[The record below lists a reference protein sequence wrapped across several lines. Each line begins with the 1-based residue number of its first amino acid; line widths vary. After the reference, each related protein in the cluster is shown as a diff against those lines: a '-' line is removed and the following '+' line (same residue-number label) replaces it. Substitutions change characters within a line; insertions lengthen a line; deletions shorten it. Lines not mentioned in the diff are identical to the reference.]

1 MPLARPSFA
10 AEDASSNAAL
20 PLVAGAKRRPLRV
33 ALVGA
38 SGYAKAHLRMIAMGS
53 GEGLFQLVG
62 AAVINQGD
70 EPERCQE
77 IRKLGGLLF
86 PDFDSMIAELA
97 GELDLCFIPTG
108 IHHHASMTIAALKAG
123 ANVLVE
129 KPIAATIQEVE
140 AIRQC
145 VEETGRFI
153 AVGFQ
158 SIYDPATRW
167 LKEAILSGGIGKVR
181 TIRSRAMW
189 PRSSVYYA
197 RNDWAGRLKVENAWV
212 LDSPFNNALAH
223 QLNLMCFLAGSD
235 VNASARPISVQSE
248 LYRTRDIES
257 ADTACLRIRTSTD
270 ISLYNYV
277 SHSCVETLNPW
288 VEVIGDAGI
297 ASWSLDQV
305 TIQPQGATVQ
315 TKACLDFNRLLK
327 CVGSQVFARVTDA
340 EAPVCSLDNAEAHTL
355 CVNGA
360 HESAAIR
367 DIPQQY
373 LTTHQQAGGESQIA
387 INDLSTYMSQVFDQE
402 KLFSEIGVPWAS
414 PGKEISMLEYRQF
427 PSRRLPQ

>member
-1 MPLARPSFA
+1 MPLARPSLA
-10 AEDASSNAAL
+10 TEDVSLNDST
-20 PLVAGAKRRPLRV
+20 PLVGGAKRRPLRV
-33 ALVGA
+33 AMVGA
-38 SGYAKAHLRMIAMGS
+38 SGYAKAHLRMIKMGS
-53 GEGLFQLVG
+53 AEGLYQLVG

-77 IRKLGGLLF
+77 IRKLGGALF
-86 PDFDSMIAELA
+86 PDFDSMIAELE

-145 VEETGRFI
+145 VAETERFVV
-153 AVGFQ
+153 VGFQ

-167 LKEAILSGGIGKVR
+167 LKEAILSGVIGKVR

-197 RNDWAGRLKVENAWV
+197 RNNWAGKLKVGNAWV

-223 QLNLMCFLAGSD
+223 QLNLMCYLAGGD
-235 VNASARPISVQSE
+235 VSTSARPISVQSE
-248 LYRTRDIES
+248 LYRTREIES
-257 ADTACLRIRTSTD
+257 ADTACLRIWTSSD
-270 ISLYNYV
+270 ISLYNYA
-277 SHSCVETLNPW
+277 SHSCVDTLNPW
-288 VEVIGDAGI
+288 VEVIGDDGI
-297 ASWSLDQV
+297 ASWSLTRV
-305 TIQPQGATVQ
+305 TIQPRGALVQ
-315 TKACLDFNRLLK
+315 SKGCLDFNGLLK
-327 CVGSQVFARVTDA
+327 CVGRQVFARVMDA
-340 EAPVCSLDNAEAHTL
+340 EAPVCSLENAEAHTL

-360 HESAAIR
+360 HESAAIG

-373 LTTHQQAGGESQIA
+373 LTTHRQADGESQIA
-387 INDLSTYMSQVFDQE
+387 INDLNAYMSEAFDQG

-414 PGKEISMLEYRQF
+414 PGKEICMLDYRQF
-427 PSRRLPQ
+427 PSRRLP